1 MFTGIIQAIGKIAT
15 LERRGGDARLRV
27 QAGKLDLADVKLGDS
42 IAVSGVC
49 LTVIELSAK
58 DFAADVSGET
68 LARTTLGGLKP
79 GTAVNLEKA
88 LLPTT
93 RLGGHLVSG
102 HVDGIGK
109 VLDRRQDARSVR
121 FRVAVPRELGKY
133 IAGKGSVCI
142 NGVSLTVNAV
152 HDSRDGGGTTSG
164 KKEVERRRE
173 QPPRA
178 THGAVADDA
187 EFEVNIV
194 PYTLAETT
202 LGELAPGH
210 AVNIE
215 VDLLARYLERLLQG
229 QEAVAAGVTPELLAR
244 HGFV

>member
-1 MFTGIIQAIGKIAT
+1 MFTGIIQAIGKIAV
-15 LERRGGDARLRV
+15 LERRGGDMRLRV
-27 QAGKLDLADVKLGDS
+27 QAGKLDLTDVNPGDS

-49 LTVIELSAK
+49 LTVVELSAK
-58 DFAADVSGET
+58 DFVADVSGET
-68 LARTTLGGLKP
+68 LACTTLGGLKP
-79 GTAVNLEKA
+79 GAAVNLEKA

-102 HVDGIGK
+102 HVDGVGK
-109 VLDRRQDARSVR
+109 ILDRRQDARSVR
-121 FRVAVPRELGKY
+121 LRVAVPRELGKY

-142 NGVSLTVNAV
+142 DGVSLTVNAV
-152 HDSRDGGGTTSG
+152 HDSRDGGG
-164 KKEVERRRE
+164 
-173 QPPRA
+173 RA

-194 PYTLAETT
+194 PHTLAETT
-202 LGELAPGH
+202 LGELATGH

-229 QEAVAAGVTPELLAR
+229 QEAAAAGITPELLAR

>member
-1 MFTGIIQAIGKIAT
+1 MFTGIIQAIGKIST

-27 QAGKLDLADVKLGDS
+27 AAGSLDLSDVKLGDS

-49 LTVIELSAK
+49 LTVVELTTK

-68 LARTTLGGLKP
+68 LTRTTLGNLKP
-79 GTAVNLEKA
+79 GATVNLEKA

-102 HVDGIGK
+102 HVDGVGK
-109 VLDRRQDARSVR
+109 ILDRRQDARSVR
-121 FRVAVPRELGKY
+121 FQIAVPHELGKY
-133 IAGKGSVCI
+133 IAEKGSVCI

-152 HDSRDGGGTTSG
+152 R
-164 KKEVERRRE
+164 
-173 QPPRA
+173 
-178 THGAVADDA
+178 DA

-194 PYTLAETT
+194 PHTLAETIF
-202 LGELAPGH
+202 GELAPGH

-229 QEAVAAGVTPELLAR
+229 QDAAAVGVTPELLAR